1 MKRLFAKKVELSPL
15 WTALL
20 WLALGCF
27 ILVVCTALQPG
38 PVLKTLQNF
47 LHAPKLLIL
56 NLFPVLVL
64 LGVLTALL
72 GNLFWAGSASSLL
85 LGLLSLV
92 NLIKVECRKDPLIP
106 ADFGLLRE
114 AVVATGDYQ
123 LDLHIPYL
131 LVLLGISLVLLL
143 LGFKLKTRLRPWLR
157 IAAGLVLAG
166 LFAGPMLTVYPSYDV
181 YYKASKSVP
190 GLQRYNVA
198 AVFNETGF
206 LYCFLHHYRLYDVP
220 APEGYDS
227 AEAQAWNDA
236 PRQSPE
242 PPTTDLVFV
251 QCEAFTDLFDLPVFD
266 YPEGENPLALWHSVR
281 ESGQALSGHI
291 VVSNFGAGTVNTEF
305 DILTGVQTASMNNTS
320 SALRM
325 IHKRTASL
333 ARTFGSFGY
342 TRWFMHPGQSWF
354 YNRDSG
360 YEYLGFEDRSFLEDF
375 SGSDEELKGIYIS
388 DRAFGEA
395 LTARYEAHKAASDAP
410 WFAFTVTIQNHQA
423 YTWTKYPERPPEAP
437 LRQAVMAE
445 TLETSSVYAEGI
457 RDSSRLLFDLCAYF
471 NEQEDPLLLV
481 FWGDHLPAMGKGYD
495 IYRELGRNI
504 GDDLDAA
511 SAIDTYT
518 TPFLIWA
525 NRAWLEEHELAE
537 AAAAL
542 ELPADGRI
550 SDVYLGELVYEL
562 CGLSG
567 SDPFWDYLGQLR
579 RQLPVMC
586 QGRYVLAD
594 GTVTEALPSDLQALV
609 DKLQRWYYYRVA
621 EERVPQL
628 MPVE

>member
-1 MKRLFAKKVELSPL
+1 MKRLFSRKIELSPL
-15 WTALL
+15 WTILL
-20 WLALGCF
+20 WLVLGCF
-27 ILVVCTALQPG
+27 ILTVCVALQPG

-47 LHAPKLLIL
+47 LRAPKLLIL

-64 LGVLTALL
+64 LGLLTALL
-72 GNLFWAGSASSLL
+72 GNLFWAGSASSLVL
-85 LGLLSLV
+85 CLLSLV

-131 LVLLGISLVLLL
+131 LVILGISLVLLL

-166 LFAGPMLTVYPSYDV
+166 LFAGSMLTVYPSYDV

-190 GLQRYNVA
+190 GLQRYNVTS
-198 AVFNETGF
+198 VFNETGF
-206 LYCFLHHYRLYDVP
+206 LYCFLHHYQLYDVWV
-220 APEGYDS
+220 PEGYDS

-236 PRQSPE
+236 PRRSPE

-251 QCEAFTDLFDLPVFD
+251 QCEAFTALFDLPIFD
-266 YPEGENPLALWHSVR
+266 YPAGENPLALYHSVAD
-281 ESGQALSGHI
+281 SGQALTGRI
-291 VVSNFGAGTVNTEF
+291 VVSNFGAGTANTEF
-305 DILTGVQTASMNNTS
+305 DVLTGVQTASLNDTS
-320 SALRM
+320 SALRT

-333 ARTFGSFGY
+333 ARSFGQLGY
-342 TRWFMHPGQSWF
+342 ARWFMHPGQSWF

-360 YEYLGFEDRSFLEDF
+360 YEYLGFEDRTFLEEF
-375 SGSDEELKGIYIS
+375 SGSDEELKGIYVS

-395 LTARYEAHKAASDAP
+395 LKARYEAHKAASDAP

-423 YTWTKYPERPPEAP
+423 FTWTKYPERPPEAP
-437 LRQAVMAE
+437 LRQAVMPE
-445 TLETSSVYAEGI
+445 TLEAVSVYAEGI
-457 RDSSRLLFDLCAYF
+457 RDSSRLLFELCAYF
-471 NEQEDPLLLV
+471 NEQADPLLLV
-481 FWGDHLPAMGKGYD
+481 FWGDHLPAMGKDYA

-504 GDDLDAA
+504 GDDSDPA
-511 SAIDTYT
+511 SVIDTYT

-525 NRAWLEEHELAE
+525 NRAWLEENDLAA

-550 SDVYLGELVYEL
+550 SDIFLGELVCEL
-562 CGLSG
+562 CGLNG
-567 SDPFWDYLGQLR
+567 SDPFWDFLGQLR
-579 RQLPVMC
+579 RQLPVIC
-586 QGRYVLAD
+586 QSRYVLAD
-594 GTVTEALPSDLQALV
+594 GTVTDTLPPELQTLEN
-609 DKLQRWYYYRVA
+609 KLRKWCYYRVV
-621 EERVPQL
+621 EERVPAL
-628 MPVE
+628 PN